1 MQQLA
6 KTHTWM
12 GDSSNLVEYA
22 SPFGEKIII
31 LAHSQASI
39 IQEMYSTLT
48 TKDMH

>member
-6 KTHTWM
+6 KTHTLM
-12 GDSSNLVEYA
+12 QTIKFAVEYA
-22 SPFGEKIII
+22 SPFGEKTII
-31 LAHSQASI
+31 LVHSQASI